1 MQELDNQQGSK
12 RFDRIDLIPLAIAL
26 LLAFAAKAHAQDF
39 ETQYRTDATSS
50 GISAPATHNTGRGQ
64 AIEAQP
70 RS

>member
-1 MQELDNQQGSK
+1 MQELDNTQGSK

-39 ETQYRTDATSS
+39 AAQYRMDAAGSS
-50 GISAPATHNTGRGQ
+50 ISAPAAHNTGRDK